1 MLPKKGKSL
10 KGKAQSKGKQ
20 GVNKRP
26 AIKAVKVQDK
36 EKEEVEEVG
45 LLEEGEEEELV
56 KACDNDEEMESEE
69 EEEGKLPK
77 RQPTAKEYRNFKNAL
92 VSGNPKFVELV
103 QSIARLPHCSGKQ
116 ERLQRLVL
124 AHAIGG
130 FDHKE
135 FKAQESLEQDKYMNK
150 ESDAIPKAL
159 MRGKCGG
166 EEFFL
171 QALAD
176 GDIEEVVHPEDPN
189 KSLYRVVTYKEG
201 ETTKKSKKAIVDKTK
216 SNNKGGVG
224 GEDED
229 IDDLGFSWGLEVKKT
244 RGASSCSAAAL
255 PSSVARPLVLPAPAP
270 LPLEDAKAM
279 DKLWLKLEEALKA
292 VGVVRVRVKK
302 LAAQLPESKRGKQTK
317 EDLEA
322 RM

>member
-10 KGKAQSKGKQ
+10 KVKAQSKGKQ

-26 AIKAVKVQDK
+26 AMKAVKAQKK
-36 EKEEVEEVG
+36 EAEEEAG

-92 VSGNPKFVELV
+92 VSGNPKFVELEKP
-103 QSIARLPHCSGKQ
+103 IAKLPHRSGKQ

-130 FDHKE
+130 FNHKE

-159 MRGKCGG
+159 IRGQCG
-166 EEFFL
+166 
-171 QALAD
+171 
-176 GDIEEVVHPEDPN
+176 
-189 KSLYRVVTYKEG
+189 T
-201 ETTKKSKKAIVDKTK
+201 
-216 SNNKGGVG
+216 
-224 GEDED
+224 
-229 IDDLGFSWGLEVKKT
+229 
-244 RGASSCSAAAL
+244 
-255 PSSVARPLVLPAPAP
+255 VARNSFSRHWLMVTLRRSSTLRAPTNRSTVL
-270 LPLEDAKAM
+270 
-279 DKLWLKLEEALKA
+279 
-292 VGVVRVRVKK
+292 
-302 LAAQLPESKRGKQTK
+302 
-317 EDLEA
+317 
-322 RM
+322 